1 MRHIVQRETIMYHR
15 RLTVLAVLFAVPAL
29 FAQPAKKTDLSAM
42 AADLVRVLGPNH
54 VEVSGRR
61 VADVPEPDRPATG
74 FESAV
79 VQEMNRQR
87 AAFGLA
93 PLRINSRLEAAADDR
108 ITDMFD
114 KHYFSH
120 TSPDGIQPWNW
131 VEQHGYD
138 YREVGENLAVG
149 YPSAESVVDG
159 WMHSPGHRANVLSSK
174 FDEVGVAVAPESPTR
189 GFRGP
194 TIVALY
200 GER

>member
-1 MRHIVQRETIMYHR
+1 MYHQ
-15 RLTVLAVLFAVPAL
+15 RLTALAVALALAAPASL
-29 FAQPAKKTDLSAM
+29 FAQTTKKTDMAAM

-61 VADVPEPDRPATG
+61 VPDVPEPDRPATG

-79 VQEMNRQR
+79 VEAMNRQR
-87 AAFGLA
+87 ASFGLA
-93 PLRINSRLEAAADDR
+93 PLRINFRLEAAADDR

-120 TSPDGIQPWNW
+120 VSPDGIQPWNW

-149 YPSAESVVDG
+149 YPSADSVVDG

>member
-1 MRHIVQRETIMYHR
+1 MYHR
-15 RLTVLAVLFAVPAL
+15 RLTAVAVVLALAAPASL
-29 FAQPAKKTDLSAM
+29 FAQTAKKTDMAAL
-42 AADLVRVLGPNH
+42 AADLERVLGPEH

-61 VADVPEPDRPATG
+61 VADVPEPDRPATD

-108 ITDMFD
+108 VIDMFG

-120 TSPDGIQPWNW
+120 VSPDGIQPWSW

-138 YREVGENLAVG
+138 YREFGENLALG
-149 YPSAESVVDG
+149 YPSADSVVDG
-159 WMHSPGHRANVLSSK
+159 WMHSPGHRANVLNRN
-174 FDEVGVAVAPESPTR
+174 FDEVGVAIAPDSPTR
-189 GFRGP
+189 GFSGP
-194 TIVALY
+194 TIVAIY
-200 GER
+200 GQR

>member
-1 MRHIVQRETIMYHR
+1 MHHQ
-15 RLTVLAVLFAVPAL
+15 RLTALAVVLALAAPAPL
-29 FAQPAKKTDLSAM
+29 FAQTTKKTDMAAL
-42 AADLVRVLGPNH
+42 AADLQRVLGPNH

-79 VQEMNRQR
+79 VEAMNRQR

-108 ITDMFD
+108 ITDMFG
-114 KHYFSH
+114 KNYFGH
-120 TSPDGIQPWNW
+120 VSPEGIQPWNW
-131 VEQHGYD
+131 VEQRGYD

-149 YPSAESVVDG
+149 YPSADAVVNG
-159 WMHSPGHRANVLSSK
+159 WMHSPGHRANVLSRK
-174 FDEVGVAVAPESPTR
+174 FDEVGVSIASESPTR
-189 GFRGP
+189 RFRGP